1 MVIELSFQ
9 NKIKKERRVQILIEY
24 TSIEEM
30 MKKSPKLLPTLI
42 EGEKIKSEHLVKIE
56 KLDI

>member
-1 MVIELSFQ
+1 MVIELVFQ
-9 NKIKKERRVQILIEY
+9 NRVNKKRRVQILMEY

-30 MKKSPKLLPTLI
+30 MEKSPKLLRTLI
-42 EGEKIKSEHLVKIE
+42 EGEKIGSEHLVKIE

>member
-9 NKIKKERRVQILIEY
+9 NGAKKNRRVQILIEY
-24 TSIEEM
+24 ISIEEM
-30 MKKSPKLLPTLI
+30 MEKSPKLLRSLV
-42 EGEKIKSEHLVKIE
+42 EGEKVESEHLVKIE